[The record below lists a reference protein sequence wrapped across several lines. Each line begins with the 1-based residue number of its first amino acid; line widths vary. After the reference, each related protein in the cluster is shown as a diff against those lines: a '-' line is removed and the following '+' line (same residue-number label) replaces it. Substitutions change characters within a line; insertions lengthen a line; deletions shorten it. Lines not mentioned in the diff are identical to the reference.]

1 MLELE
6 QYSQQ
11 MEKLEKDMQEMSVSL

>member
-11 MEKLEKDMQEMSVSL
+11 MENLEKDMQEMRVSL